1 MNSLRRW
8 IVTVGT
14 LLFVPCSAY
23 AQTYPT
29 RPLRMIIPAGSG
41 GGVDTVARI
50 VGTPLAAALGQPV
63 VMENR
68 PGAGTMLASELTA
81 KALPDG
87 YTLLMVTN
95 SHTINAGIHKNL
107 F

>member
-14 LLFVPCSAY
+14 LLFVPYAAAY

-29 RPLRMIIPAGSG
+29 RPLRMIIPAGS

-107 F
+107 S